1 MQPDVLALLLAGV
14 GNDWLTEVVNNI
26 TNLTLANGGVLTQF
40 GLTLLSFIAFMML
53 INMVVHWSTSTMT
66 LSWHPETI
74 NLGDLVRFMLRLLF
88 CALLISY
95 WVNPIPGAS
104 FGFNHLFSYIAQQI
118 VIVIDQNSLQNLT
131 QLVAEAAAKTGMP
144 SALAPV
150 EIFYYFFVEGLL
162 GIASA
167 VLFVINISS
176 FIFYAV
182 TALFGPLFIPLYMTN
197 SLRGKFFS
205 FIETLFS
212 FAMIRAVASA
222 FIFVWSGFI
231 TTFIHQTFNGDYSLK
246 MWIANIVAVDMVF
259 IAFILNLLFIP
270 VITQAIFG
278 GGAATTMSVQ
288 NLATSI
294 VTRKLM
300 GAGGARAAQ
309 GKVGP

>member
-1 MQPDVLALLLAGV
+1 MHPEVLAQMNGGV
-14 GNDWLTEVVNNI
+14 DWVYQFVNNL
-26 TNLTLANGGVLTQF
+26 TNLTTANGGVLTQF

-118 VIVIDQNSLQNLT
+118 VIVIDQQSLRDLT
-131 QLVAEAAAKTGMP
+131 QLFNEASAKTGPP
-144 SALAPV
+144 SLLAPV
-150 EIFYYFFVEGLL
+150 EILCYFFVEGIL

-197 SLRGKFFS
+197 SLRGKFFT
-205 FIETLFS
+205 FIETLLS

-231 TTFIHQTFNGDYSLK
+231 TTFIHQTFNGDYSIA
-246 MWIANIVAVDMVF
+246 MWLGNLIPVIMVF
-259 IAFILNLLFIP
+259 AAFIINLLFIP
-270 VITQAIFG
+270 SITQTIFG
-278 GGAATTMSVQ
+278 GGAAATMSAQ
-288 NLATSI
+288 NLATNI
-294 VTRKLM
+294 AVRKF
-300 GAGGARAAQ
+300 GAVRRTAP
-309 GKVGP
+309 KGP